1 MHHVRPQSSCS
12 FVYDGA
18 KLSLIDVTARDVR
31 HSLIVALLSHAA
43 NSDSKCML
51 EACVDLD
58 GPSSGQNSQPL
69 LPGPTGTE
77 ECRAGTPVLIS
88 TSNLCRGIG
97 AREKVIPTRN
107 VQLRLTESGPPIS

>member
-1 MHHVRPQSSCS
+1 MHHLRPQSPCS

-69 LPGPTGTE
+69 CRVQPEQKSAVQEHRFASPQATGVGE
-77 ECRAGTPVLIS
+77 LERVRKS
-88 TSNLCRGIG
+88 YQ
-97 AREKVIPTRN
+97 REMCN
-107 VQLRLTESGPPIS
+107 CG